1 MLLVIRNVCVHLTLY
16 IFKNSLFML
25 CKSFYSTFGIFSFV
39 VCRNR
44 STFKRKKFRFFGYL
58 FAHLFAFTYI
68 LFFHN
73 SHTGLCVPLRAGL
86 MHLSVLSDTLKK
98 DAAAS
103 TQDRLQQSKEISKKH
118 PTPKDVRGELTALRA
133 KVEHIKDLYTKTLL
147 LLLSMEASA
156 IGKTLPEAVRAFPE
170 VFFLFLFSS
179 FSFFFFLH
187 LSFEF
192 SLLA

>member
-1 MLLVIRNVCVHLTLY
+1 MFLVIRNVCVHLTRY
-16 IFKNSLFML
+16 TIKNSLFML
-25 CKSFYSTFGIFSFV
+25 CKFFYSTFGIFSFV

-68 LFFHN
+68 SFFHN
-73 SHTGLCVPLRAGL
+73 SRTGLCVPLRAGL

-103 TQDRLQQSKEISKKH
+103 TQDRLQQSKEIPKKH
-118 PTPKDVRGELTALRA
+118 PMPKDARGELTALRA

-170 VFFLFLFSS
+170 VFFFLLFLSS
-179 FSFFFFLH
+179 FLLLLLLLFPPFF
-187 LSFEF
+187 
-192 SLLA
+192 